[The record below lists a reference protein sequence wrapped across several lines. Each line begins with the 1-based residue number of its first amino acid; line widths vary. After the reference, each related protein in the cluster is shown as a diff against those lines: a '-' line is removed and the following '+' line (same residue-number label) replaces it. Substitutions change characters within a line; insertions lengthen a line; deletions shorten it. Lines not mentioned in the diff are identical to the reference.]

1 MRVLRVRGGCAAMT
15 LARVC
20 LLMHTGVSSRCSS
33 CSSLPRTTA
42 PVLGHHT
49 AMLDKLSLT
58 HGCVHRTERV
68 QQQPS
73 ATIIRCVQWMQRSRN
88 HSQSLWRPAC
98 RPHSTHNHKPWVQF
112 CTHACFSNHGLY
124 TGCNLHPF
132 YKTMV
137 CYTGCKLHTF
147 YKTMVCYRGCNLQP
161 VYKPWFCNRS
171 ANWIPLYKP
180 WFVYG
185 VQFCTHDCFTNHG
198 LYTGSNLHPEY
209 KPWFVS
215 KLCLLYQPWF
225 LYGLQITSLVPTMVC
240 ERGANCIPGTIF

>member
-20 LLMHTGVSSRCSS
+20 LLMHTGVASRCSS

-42 PVLGHHT
+42 PVLWHHA

-98 RPHSTHNHKPWVQF
+98 RPHSTHNHKPWEQF
-112 CTHACFSNHGLY
+112 CTHVTNHGLY
-124 TGCNLHPF
+124 TGCNLNP
-132 YKTMV
+132 
-137 CYTGCKLHTF
+137 
-147 YKTMVCYRGCNLQP
+147 
-161 VYKPWFCNRS
+161 
-171 ANWIPLYKP
+171 
-180 WFVYG
+180 
-185 VQFCTHDCFTNHG
+185 NHG
-198 LYTGSNLHPEY
+198 L
-209 KPWFVS
+209 
-215 KLCLLYQPWF
+215 
-225 LYGLQITSLVPTMVC
+225 LQGMQFAPRIQTMVL
-240 ERGANCIPGTIF
+240 

>member
-20 LLMHTGVSSRCSS
+20 LLMHTGVASRCSS

-42 PVLGHHT
+42 PVLWHHA

-98 RPHSTHNHKPWVQF
+98 RPHSTHNHKPWEQF
-112 CTHACFSNHGLY
+112 CTHVTNHGLY
-124 TGCNLHPF
+124 TGCNWNP
-132 YKTMV
+132 
-137 CYTGCKLHTF
+137 
-147 YKTMVCYRGCNLQP
+147 
-161 VYKPWFCNRS
+161 
-171 ANWIPLYKP
+171 
-180 WFVYG
+180 
-185 VQFCTHDCFTNHG
+185 NHG
-198 LYTGSNLHPEY
+198 LLHGVQIAY
-209 KPWFVS
+209 
-215 KLCLLYQPWF
+215 LLQNH
-225 LYGLQITSLVPTMVC
+225 GLLQGMQFAPRIQTMVL
-240 ERGANCIPGTIF
+240 